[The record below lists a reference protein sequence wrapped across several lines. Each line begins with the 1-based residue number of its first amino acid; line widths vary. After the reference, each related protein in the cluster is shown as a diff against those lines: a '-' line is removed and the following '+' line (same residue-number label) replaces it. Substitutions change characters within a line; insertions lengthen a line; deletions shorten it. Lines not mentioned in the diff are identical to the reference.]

1 MLTSPMRLAFATT
14 IERRR
19 NRASPCRLAGVVPLD
34 AVRLVLARLELP
46 NRQEPVIDRVLVRAV
61 KAGAPARQPLDE
73 ALTGGL
79 VTTAAFPV
87 HQLP

>member
-1 MLTSPMRLAFATT
+1 MP
-14 IERRR
+14 
-19 NRASPCRLAGVVPLD
+19 LAGVVPLD
-34 AVRLVLARLELP
+34 AVRLVFARLELP
-46 NRQEPVIDRVLVRAV
+46 NRQEHVIDRVLVGAV

>member
-1 MLTSPMRLAFATT
+1 MP
-14 IERRR
+14 
-19 NRASPCRLAGVVPLD
+19 LAGVVPLD

-46 NRQEPVIDRVLVRAV
+46 KRQEPVIDRVRVRAV

-79 VTTAAFPV
+79 VTPAAFPV
-87 HQLP
+87 HQWP

>member
-1 MLTSPMRLAFATT
+1 MPLA
-14 IERRR
+14 
-19 NRASPCRLAGVVPLD
+19 SVVPLD

-46 NRQEPVIDRVLVRAV
+46 NRQEHVRDRVLVRAV
-61 KAGAPARQPLDE
+61 KAGAPARQPLEE

-87 HQLP
+87 HPLP